1 MVVAILKLH
10 LREGSFEALA
20 AAHISLL
27 WCCEGLESGQA
38 QCRHVPKMVTSQQP
52 TTRIYTR
59 HSVTMFCLPSE
70 QSADTAMGPAA
81 RMQATFKYEIGSQ
94 ENCYLLL

>member
-1 MVVAILKLH
+1 MV
-10 LREGSFEALA
+10 LRGSGVWSGTMWTCPQDGA
-20 AAHISLL
+20 A
-27 WCCEGLESGQA
+27 
-38 QCRHVPKMVTSQQP
+38 MVTSQQP
-52 TTRIYTR
+52 ATRIYTW

>member
-1 MVVAILKLH
+1 MVVAIFKLH
-10 LREGSFEALA
+10 LLEGSFEALA

-27 WCCEGLESGQA
+27 WCCEGLVSGQA
-38 QCRHVPKMVTSQQP
+38 QCGHVPKMVTSQQP
-52 TTRIYTR
+52 GYTLGI